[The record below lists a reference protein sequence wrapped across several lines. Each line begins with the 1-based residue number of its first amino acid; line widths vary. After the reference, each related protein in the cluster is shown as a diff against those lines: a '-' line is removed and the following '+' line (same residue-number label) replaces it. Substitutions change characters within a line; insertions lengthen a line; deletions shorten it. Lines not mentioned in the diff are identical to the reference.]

1 MLFFA
6 NVYMLY
12 YKVYPN
18 LGQGLTLSLYKFIL
32 TETRAFP
39 HSRGVIGGH
48 KGKKEMCVCGFT
60 EPFTSLQNAN
70 PQGESKANVMLEL
83 SILKWPPRRN
93 VLHCTHL

>member
-48 KGKKEMCVCGFT
+48 KGKKEEKRRILGHL
-60 EPFTSLQNAN
+60 LQY
-70 PQGESKANVMLEL
+70 
-83 SILKWPPRRN
+83 RRLD
-93 VLHCTHL
+93 VS